1 MRAFRD
7 KINTKYKDTPS
18 ELFQS
23 LKDIDTEH
31 LLRNKEII
39 LEYIQSINNKNNDEE
54 LDILSNLNHELS
66 YDIEESLDDVV
77 DIDLNDI
84 YIDFILKKLNQSKKT
99 SLDEIKRI
107 NNYLDNHLSSKGS
120 IELFINLNVISIFSR
135 DLIVEYKSY
144 SESINIMDKIEDI
157 KDRIS
162 NDSYKLGTDKIK
174 LIYELTYQGFH
185 SESIKIIDEIDLS
198 LRLQGYCRVCL
209 AYFNKKNQV
218 EFHKLFNRIKDE
230 LYNAFNISD
239 EDIKREQIKQQRTGI
254 SNLPDLYDILDY
266 WLRFNELNEVITFLE
281 KNYTK
286 SIFDKKEIEDLLVK
300 IFKNLHKLGRTEEIG
315 DLMKKL
321 GYNKLHRL
329 NMEIIYAT
337 DIDFFIKLLT
347 TKFNKNI
354 DSEIVKS
361 IEEVLPIHL
370 SDLKMVNYLTCYL
383 IDFPS
388 SLKSLFRKYYMHKLI
403 FDDYNDEELDILSKN
418 TNFNWALDLLNK
430 ISNKSEDEYLFSNI
444 NSWID
449 KIDDDDDKQQ
459 IKLWE
464 RMVSKG
470 RINENEFN
478 KNLKDFL

>member
-1 MRAFRD
+1 
-7 KINTKYKDTPS
+7 
-18 ELFQS
+18 
-23 LKDIDTEH
+23 
-31 LLRNKEII
+31 
-39 LEYIQSINNKNNDEE
+39 
-54 LDILSNLNHELS
+54 
-66 YDIEESLDDVV
+66 
-77 DIDLNDI
+77 
-84 YIDFILKKLNQSKKT
+84 
-99 SLDEIKRI
+99 
-107 NNYLDNHLSSKGS
+107 
-120 IELFINLNVISIFSR
+120 
-135 DLIVEYKSY
+135 
-144 SESINIMDKIEDI
+144 
-157 KDRIS
+157 
-162 NDSYKLGTDKIK
+162 
-174 LIYELTYQGFH
+174 
-185 SESIKIIDEIDLS
+185 
-198 LRLQGYCRVCL
+198 
-209 AYFNKKNQV
+209 
-218 EFHKLFNRIKDE
+218 
-230 LYNAFNISD
+230 
-239 EDIKREQIKQQRTGI
+239 
-254 SNLPDLYDILDY
+254 
-266 WLRFNELNEVITFLE
+266 
-281 KNYTK
+281 
-286 SIFDKKEIEDLLVK
+286 
-300 IFKNLHKLGRTEEIG
+300 
-315 DLMKKL
+315 
-321 GYNKLHRL
+321 
-329 NMEIIYAT
+329 MEIIYAT